1 MRFLNNNTIDPNN
14 NNEQFFFDSV
24 NNILGVTGQVGLYK
38 NETESIR
45 TFLKASSALT
55 SEYTLTLPSNA
66 GSSGQVLTTDG
77 NGTLTFTNPDLG
89 GNRIFVSAKNG
100 SDDNDGFIK
109 PVKTIKKAAQLAAS
123 FSTPIYNPG
132 IQATNAQTLL
142 RANKNFIAGE
152 VIGYIQYH
160 IDLNL
165 APFSSSFTYSRA
177 TCFRDIGYIV
187 ESVIYDLMYGGNSQC
202 TYAGSS
208 YYSGTST
215 VVIANQK
222 AQSLAAINYAKYVA
236 VSILSNTP
244 LTSNGTYPNAPY
256 QGYRNDYP
264 VTYYTQTIDATKP
277 TVTSNITGG
286 TIQATSTTTTITG
299 ISNVS
304 TLCKNMTLTKV
315 SGTGAFGTNVVIT
328 DVNYLTNVVSISS
341 TTNNTAG
348 TIVFTGSAPDAISN
362 SFDIITNILN
372 NGLIA
377 RPTVVNPLYTPLPVT
392 IQIAAG
398 DYTEDNPII
407 MADKTTLVG
416 DDLRSVIIRPKNSGK
431 DIFRLRN
438 GMYMTGFTF
447 RDQIVTDVS
456 STDYGRP
463 SFTWNYAVAFD
474 DVNDYTVDRGAY
486 IGLSAS
492 IPVVTLSPYIQNCSI
507 ISFLGGNGA
516 LIDGSKVA
524 TPNSPRIK
532 DEVEFPPVGP
542 TPTQGKSMVANAFTM
557 VSFGGTG
564 WKVINEAYCQ
574 LVSCFQLFLL
584 NGVWCQSGGYASIT
598 NSATNFGVNA
608 LRSSGFSQNV
618 FSFDKA
624 IIASIGEDASNLQT
638 ITSLGHGRI
647 PVNHYV
653 LKFKSSDGNYTDL
666 TSTYKSTS
674 QKSINFLA
682 GGTLATTGIIDNTA
696 FTITFNGHGF
706 TEGMSVYYVNP
717 SPATVSDVP
726 GLTNGDSYYVHY
738 IDNNTFSLYFD
749 GSLIRQVQIQK
760 GTGTHTLQQNS
771 DEFFINEITDY
782 HRQYQTLTLAAGTYN
797 FTPGSVIAGTV
808 GLNIISAY
816 VYSWNSGTRQLVVSI
831 AASTN
836 GGSTQRTPFDYTISP
851 CKINAD
857 HTSPTAVTNITVT
870 NSVDRVDLYT
880 GTYTVKSVY
889 GSRMGGSNSPS
900 SLPGK
905 YVWLYKPSVVNSSGH
920 TWEYAGSGIDYNALP
935 DNGGRTIIAQQQV
948 EEVPGRVYT
957 SGTNELGDFTV
968 GNFITA
974 YNRTGNIVFSNK
986 VTVSELSALKLSLSD
1001 VSITSISTDVGLGD
1015 NEAGG
1020 ALDSRLT
1027 TQRAQ
1032 RLFIA
1037 NRLGDFIDRH
1047 VSTSSVPAAI
1057 VQLNGNGQINADLIP
1072 ATRTIS
1078 THLVTT
1084 YNGRLTL
1091 YEKIPVDEV
1100 SGGDVVS
1107 ESYSVIELTLNN
1119 PVTIT
1124 AGSIV
1129 TQATSNAYGT
1139 VRADTTNSTSLK
1151 LAAVVGTFN
1160 TSNNL
1165 TNTTTST
1172 SLSAIPSIVGSAVTV
1187 SDSYYLTKDNTS
1199 QFLQLD
1205 TTKNYRFTIG
1215 STVSAVISGGVA
1227 TISDFRSGYITNL
1240 NSLSLTPGSGYN
1252 TAGTYY
1258 NKALTGGTG
1267 KYTSVAGATSSGTII
1282 TVTSTTNLEIGMKV
1296 TVTAGVGAFAAGTTV
1311 TAISSSTQFTVSTS
1325 LTTPLSGGATV
1336 VRGDA
1341 TGAYADITVNASG
1354 VVISVSLYRGGVG
1367 YQVGDILSVADSD
1380 IGGRTGGA
1388 AFTIPVSIIEKRLY
1402 IDITNGLKFIASSLS
1417 NNYIEDNN
1425 TSSFTLTLN
1434 ATTAKTFN
1442 TDSTDNGGNVN
1453 YATNRIT
1460 ITGHTFASGD
1470 PVNYT
1475 IAAGGVPP
1483 TGLTAGKSYFV
1494 KSIDANTI
1502 ELYADYALSSKK
1514 DFGTN
1519 GTGTSTLTRSGL
1531 DVASDTFYKTN
1542 HGLTSGTPIKIS
1554 SFSVTAPQATIG
1566 GVTAYITSG
1575 SFWFVG
1581 SVTTN
1586 TFTLHQYK
1594 VDAASSISGITNNP
1608 LNIVSQGSITATF
1621 TLENV
1626 TIVGQVNTSSRSA
1639 SNYSSLSTTTIDA
1652 SAIISGIVSP
1662 SRLGTGS
1669 ASSSTYLR
1677 GDSTWQT
1684 AVASLSQAPNSA
1696 ITMSGSGL
1704 STPTVTVTAI
1714 SGTIDTV
1721 ATGAPFTARITL
1733 SAGSTSQL
1741 FVGMT
1746 LTKTSGLGAF
1756 GGTTTIISIDTNLI
1770 VTILN
1775 TTIASAGSLVF
1786 SASAQVN
1793 QYTGNPTI
1801 DVNKVVSG
1809 QVTGTYT
1816 NIGVASFDT
1825 SFFTLGSKSTAGQVT
1840 ITPKTIDAL
1849 KLNGQI
1855 DTYYLN
1861 SANHNTQPV
1870 NLGGTGLQNYVIGD
1884 ILYATGATTLAT
1896 LAVTSKAGYV
1906 LTVNAGATAPVYSPS
1921 TGTLGNVVFS
1931 TSPTL
1936 ITSIVAGTVSFDLIN
1951 TTATTVNFAGAA
1963 TTLSIGASTGTT
1975 TINTPLIANGAS
1987 VTGTVTT
1994 TSITSTPAVAI
2005 DSWDITV
2012 YRSAKYIIQV
2022 TCTAIS
2028 GGSNLNTYQVSEVL
2042 VIQNG
2047 STATMTEYAAIKTT
2061 NDLATFTVDINS
2073 GNCRLLAVAANA
2085 TDTITVK
2092 INKTMIKV

>member
-1 MRFLNNNTIDPNN
+1 MRFLNNPTIDLNN
-14 NNEQFFFDSV
+14 NSEQFFFDSV

-38 NETESIR
+38 SETESVR
-45 TFLKASSALT
+45 TLLKSSSALT
-55 SEYTLTLPSNA
+55 NEYTLTLPPNS

-77 NGTLTFTNPDLG
+77 TGTLTFTDPDLG

-100 SDDNDGFIK
+100 NDINDGFIK
-109 PVKTIKKAAQLAAS
+109 PVATIKRAAQIAAS
-123 FSTPIYNPG
+123 FSTPTYAPG
-132 IQATNAQTLL
+132 TNATNAQTIL
-142 RANKNFIAGE
+142 RANKNFIASE
-152 VIGYIQYH
+152 VIGYIARQVSQ
-160 IDLNL
+160 NL
-165 APFSSSFTYSRA
+165 APFVSFTYTISR
-177 TCFRDIGYIV
+177 CYRDIGYMV
-187 ESVIYDLMYGGNSQC
+187 EAVIYDLMYGGNTQSR
-202 TYAGSS
+202 YAGSS
-208 YYSGTST
+208 YSTST
-215 VVIANQK
+215 VVINSQK
-222 AQSLAAINYAKYVA
+222 TQSLAAINYAKYVA
-236 VSILSNTP
+236 AAVLSNTA
-244 LTSNGTYPNAPY
+244 LTSNGTYTEAPY
-256 QGYRNDYP
+256 QRFRTDSP
-264 VTYYTQTIDATKP
+264 PITYTQTIDVSKP

-286 TIQATSTTTTITG
+286 TIQSTATSTTITG
-299 ISNVS
+299 ISDVS
-304 TLCKNMTLTKV
+304 NLCKNMTLTKV
-315 SGTGAFGTNVVIT
+315 SGTGAFGTSAVIT
-328 DVNYLTNVVSISS
+328 NVNYVTKVVSILV

-348 TIVFTGSAPDAISN
+348 TIVFTASAAGAVSN
-362 SFDIITNILN
+362 SFDIIANILN
-372 NGLIA
+372 NGISW
-377 RPTVVNPLYTPLPVT
+377 RDSNITQVNPLYTPLPVT

-407 MADKTTLVG
+407 MPDKTTLVG
-416 DDLRSVIIRPKNSGK
+416 DDLRSVVVRPLNSGK
-431 DIFRLRN
+431 DIFRVRT

-447 RDQIVTDVS
+447 RDQIVTDITS
-456 STDYGRP
+456 ASYGRP
-463 SFTWNYAVAFD
+463 KHTWNYAIAFD
-474 DVNDYTVDRGAY
+474 DVNDYTIDRGLY

-492 IPVVTLSPYIQNCSI
+492 LPIVNLSPYIQNCSI

-516 LIDGSKVA
+516 LVDGSKVA
-524 TPNSPRIK
+524 TLNVPLVQ

-542 TPTQGKSMVANAFTM
+542 APTQGKSMVANAFTM
-557 VSFGGTG
+557 ISFGGTG
-564 WKVINEAYCQ
+564 WKVINEAYVQ
-574 LVSCFQLFLL
+574 LVSCFQIFLL

-608 LRSSGFSQNV
+608 LRSSGFSQNI

-674 QKSINFLA
+674 QKSISFLA

-706 TEGMSVYYVNP
+706 TEGLSVYYVNP

-726 GLTNGDSYYVHY
+726 GLTNGDSYYVHF
-738 IDNNTFSLYFD
+738 IDANTFSLYFD

-760 GTGTHTLQQNS
+760 GTGSHTLQQNS

-782 HRQYQTLTLAAGTYN
+782 HKQYQTLTLAAGTYN

-870 NSVDRVDLYT
+870 NHVDRVDLFT

-889 GSRMGGSNSPS
+889 GSRIGGSNSPS

-920 TWEYAGSGIDYNALP
+920 TWEYAGAGIDYNALP
-935 DNGGRTIIAQQQV
+935 DNGGKTIIAQQQV

-1032 RLFIA
+1032 RIFLA

-1107 ESYSVIELTLNN
+1107 ESYAVIELTLNN

-1129 TQATSNAYGT
+1129 TQASSNAYGT
-1139 VRADTTNSTSLK
+1139 VRVDTTTSTSLK
-1151 LAAVVGTFN
+1151 LAAVVGIFN

-1215 STVSAVISGGVA
+1215 STISAVISGGVA

-1282 TVTSTTNLEIGMKV
+1282 TVTSTTNLEIGMKI

-1311 TAISSSTQFTVSTS
+1311 TAISSSTQFTVSTT

-1341 TGAYADITVNASG
+1341 IGAYADITVNASG
-1354 VVISVSLYRGGVG
+1354 VVTSVSLYRGGVG

-1442 TDSTDNGGNVN
+1442 TDSTDNSGNVN

-1475 IAAGGVPP
+1475 IAAGGVAP

-1594 VDAASSISGITNNP
+1594 VDAASSISGTTNNP
-1608 LNIVSQGSITATF
+1608 LNIISQGSITATF

-1662 SRLGTGS
+1662 SRLATGS

-1677 GDSTWQT
+1677 GDSTWQS

-1696 ITMSGSGL
+1696 ISMSGSGL
-1704 STPTVTVTAI
+1704 TTPTVTVTAI

-1721 ATGAPFTARITL
+1721 ATGAPFTAKITL

-1786 SASAQVN
+1786 SASAVVN

-1809 QVTGTYT
+1809 KVTGDYT

-1825 SFFTLGSKSTAGQVT
+1825 NFFTLGSKSTSGQVT

-1861 SANHNTQPV
+1861 SGNHNTQPV
-1870 NLGGTGLQNYVIGD
+1870 NLGGTGLQNYVTGD

-1936 ITSIVAGTVSFDLIN
+1936 STSIVAGTVSFDLIN

-1975 TINTPLIANGAS
+1975 TINTPLIANGSS

-1994 TSITSTPAVAI
+1994 TGITSTPAIAI

-2022 TCTAIS
+2022 TCTAVS
-2028 GGSNLNTYQVSEVL
+2028 AGSNLNTYQVSEVL

-2047 STATMTEYAAIKTT
+2047 STATMTEYGAIKTT

-2092 INKTMIKV
+2092 LHKTILKV

>member
-1 MRFLNNNTIDPNN
+1 MRFLNNPTIDPNN
-14 NNEQFFFDSV
+14 NSEQFFFDSV

-38 NETESIR
+38 SETESVR
-45 TFLKASSALT
+45 TLLKSSSALT
-55 SEYTLTLPSNA
+55 SEYTLTLPPNS
-66 GSSGQVLTTDG
+66 GSDGQVLTTDG
-77 NGTLTFTNPDLG
+77 NGTLTFTDPDLG

-100 SDDNDGFIK
+100 NDSNDGFIK
-109 PVKTIKKAAQLAAS
+109 PVKTIKKAAQIAAS
-123 FSTPIYNPG
+123 FSTPTYAPG
-132 IQATNAQTLL
+132 TQATNAQTLL
-142 RANKNFIAGE
+142 RANKNFIAAE
-152 VIGYIQYH
+152 VIGYIAY
-160 IDLNL
+160 
-165 APFSSSFTYSRA
+165 TYPGLTYTIS

-187 ESVIYDLMYGGNSQC
+187 ESVIYDLMYGGNAQS

-208 YYSGTST
+208 YYSGTAT
-215 VVIANQK
+215 VVISAQK
-222 AQSLAAINYAKYVA
+222 LQSVAAINYAKYVA
-236 VSILSNTP
+236 VSVLSNTA
-244 LTSNGTYPNAPY
+244 LTTNVTYTQAPY
-256 QGYRNDYP
+256 QRFRTDSP
-264 VTYYTQTIDATKP
+264 PITYTQTIDVAKP

-286 TIQATSTTTTITG
+286 TIQASTTTTTITG
-299 ISNVS
+299 ISDVS
-304 TLCKNMTLTKV
+304 NLCKNMTLTKV
-315 SGTGAFGTNVVIT
+315 SGTGAFGTAIVIT
-328 DVNYLTNVVSISS
+328 NVDYVTKIVSISS

-348 TIVFTGSAPDAISN
+348 TIVFTASTSGAVSN
-362 SFDIITNILN
+362 SFDIITNILS
-372 NGLIA
+372 NGLNA
-377 RPTVVNPLYTPLPVT
+377 RPTVVNPLYTPLPVS
-392 IQIAAG
+392 IVIATG

-407 MADKTTLVG
+407 MADKTTLIG
-416 DDLRSVIIRPKNSGK
+416 DDLRSVVVRPKNSGK
-431 DIFRLRN
+431 DMFRVRT

-447 RDQIVTDVS
+447 RDQIVTDITS
-456 STDYGRP
+456 ASYGRP
-463 SFTWNYAVAFD
+463 KHTWNYAIAFD
-474 DVNDYTVDRGAY
+474 DVNDYTLDRGLY

-492 IPVVTLSPYIQNCSI
+492 RPVVNLSPYIQNCSI

-516 LIDGSKVA
+516 LVDGSKVA
-524 TPNSPRIK
+524 TLNVPLVQ

-542 TPTQGKSMVANAFTM
+542 APTQGKSMVANAFTM
-557 VSFGGTG
+557 ISFGGTG
-564 WKVINEAYCQ
+564 WKVINEAYVQ
-574 LVSCFQLFLL
+574 LVSCFQIFLL

-608 LRSSGFSQNV
+608 LRSSGFSQNI

-653 LKFKSSDGNYTDL
+653 IKFKSSDGNYTDL
-666 TSTYKSTS
+666 TNTYKSTS
-674 QKSINFLA
+674 QKTISFLA
-682 GGTLATTGIIDNTA
+682 GGTLVTTGIIDNTA

-706 TEGMSVYYVNP
+706 TEGLSVYYINP
-717 SPATVSDVP
+717 SPSAVSDVP
-726 GLTNGDSYYVHY
+726 GLTNGDSYYVHV
-738 IDNNTFSLYFD
+738 IDPNIFSLYFD
-749 GSLIRQVQIQK
+749 NSLIRQVQIQK
-760 GTGTHTLQQNS
+760 GTGSHTLQQNS

-782 HRQYQTLTLAAGTYN
+782 HKQYQTLTLAAGTYN

-831 AASTN
+831 AFSTN

-857 HTSPTAVTNITVT
+857 HTSPTPVTNITVT
-870 NSVDRVDLYT
+870 NHVDRVDLYT

-889 GSRMGGSNSPS
+889 GSRIGGSNSPS

-920 TWEYAGSGIDYNALP
+920 TWEYAGAGIDYNALP

-1015 NEAGG
+1015 NEPGG

-1032 RLFIA
+1032 RIFLA

-1107 ESYSVIELTLNN
+1107 ESYPVIELTLNN

-1129 TQATSNAYGT
+1129 TQASSNAYGT
-1139 VRADTTNSTSLK
+1139 VRSDTTTSTSLK
-1151 LAAVVGTFN
+1151 LAAVVGIFN

-1215 STVSAVISGGVA
+1215 STISAVVSGGVA

-1311 TAISSSTQFTVSTS
+1311 TAISSSTQFTVSTT

-1354 VVISVSLYRGGVG
+1354 VVTSVSLYRGGVG

-1453 YATNRIT
+1453 YVTNRIT
-1460 ITGHTFASGD
+1460 ITGHTFTSGD

-1483 TGLTAGKSYFV
+1483 TGLTVGKSYFV
-1494 KSIDANTI
+1494 KSIDPNTI
-1502 ELYADYALSSKK
+1502 ELYADYGLSSKK

-1519 GTGTSTLTRSGL
+1519 GSGTSTLTRSGL
-1531 DVASDTFYKTN
+1531 DVASDTFYKTS

-1554 SFSVTAPQATIG
+1554 NFSVTAPQATIG
-1566 GVTAYITSG
+1566 GVTAYITSN

-1626 TIVGQVNTSSRSA
+1626 TIVGQVNTSSKSA

-1662 SRLGTGS
+1662 SRLATGS

-1677 GDSTWQT
+1677 GDSTWQS

-1696 ITMSGSGL
+1696 ISMSGSGL
-1704 STPTVTVTAI
+1704 TTPTVTVTAI

-1721 ATGAPFTARITL
+1721 AVGAPFTAKITL

-1746 LTKTSGLGAF
+1746 LTRTSGAGSF
-1756 GGTTTIISIDTNLI
+1756 GGTTTIISVDTNLI

-1775 TTIASAGSLVF
+1775 TTIASAGSIVF
-1786 SASAQVN
+1786 SASAVVN

-1849 KLNGQI
+1849 NLNGQPQS
-1855 DTYYLN
+1855 YYLA
-1861 SANHNTQPV
+1861 SANHTTQPV
-1870 NLGGTGLQNYVIGD
+1870 NLGGTGLQNYVTGD

-1896 LAVTSKAGYV
+1896 LSVTSKAGYV
-1906 LTVNAGATAPVYSPS
+1906 LTVNSGATAPQWTGYTGSSGSSVVYNENPKI
-1921 TGTLGNVVFS
+1921 LGS
-1931 TSPTL
+1931 
-1936 ITSIVAGTVSFDLIN
+1936 ITTDTTTFNLIN

-1963 TTLSIGASTGTT
+1963 TALSIGASTGTT
-1975 TINTPLIANGAS
+1975 TINTPLIANGSS

-1994 TSITSTPAVAI
+1994 TGITSTPAVAI

-2012 YRSAKYIIQV
+2012 YRSAKYIVQV
-2022 TCTAIS
+2022 TCTAS
-2028 GGSNLNTYQVSEVL
+2028 TYNASTGAGNSVNTYQISEIL
-2042 VIQNG
+2042 VIQDG
-2047 STATMTEYAAIKTT
+2047 TTATMTEYAAVKT
-2061 NDLATFTVDINS
+2061 NGDIATFTVDINS

-2092 INKTMIKV
+2092 IDKTMIKV